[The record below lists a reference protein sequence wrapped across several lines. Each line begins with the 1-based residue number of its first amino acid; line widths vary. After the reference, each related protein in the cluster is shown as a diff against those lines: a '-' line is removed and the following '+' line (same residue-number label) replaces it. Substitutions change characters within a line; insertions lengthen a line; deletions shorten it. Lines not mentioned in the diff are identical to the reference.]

1 MVGQFGIVQFGTGQ
15 FDTIIKIK
23 IDSQIS
29 FLLESFEVKNDQDD
43 ILGQNYLINLI
54 QLISGPNRAHRPKP
68 NLNPLQLFCL
78 QI

>member
-43 ILGQNYLINLI
+43 FLGQKLSYKFDTTHF
-54 QLISGPNRAHRPKP
+54 RAQQG
-68 NLNPLQLFCL
+68 LQT
-78 QI
+78 